1 MQTQF
6 WISQNLKTEQQVV
19 TSDFLL
25 KKIHI
30 AEKLAHL
37 RFQMEIN
44 VNGKDAALTNSMIS
58 MSIHAEQQTKVT
70 THLID

>member
-19 TSDFLL
+19 TSDFFV
-25 KKIHI
+25 KKM

-44 VNGKDAALTNSMIS
+44 ANGKDAALTNSMIS

>member
-1 MQTQF
+1 M
-6 WISQNLKTEQQVV
+6 
-19 TSDFLL
+19 L
-25 KKIHI
+25 KKIHM

-44 VNGKDAALTNSMIS
+44 ANGKDAALTNSMIS

>member
-1 MQTQF
+1 M
-6 WISQNLKTEQQVV
+6 
-19 TSDFLL
+19 
-25 KKIHI
+25 

-44 VNGKDAALTNSMIS
+44 ANGKDAALTNSMIS